1 MAANR
6 KSKVWLEAALNGPWT
21 KKNQPNIPVTVEE
34 CVRDGIAVVKAGASV
49 IHVHAYDPNT
59 GVQNDSPDVYAAI
72 IEGIKSQVDVI
83 IYPTISSAS
92 QPGSEVGVTGAWRHT
107 PADTLGARGILEWAI
122 VDPGSVNFSDV
133 NDIKASKLGM
143 VYMNVESDIRAGM
156 AVAAKHKLRPTFALY
171 DPGFIRLG
179 SAIAALHP
187 GLKKPVYR
195 FMFSDQ
201 FTFGFMPKRYGIDAY
216 LATLN
221 DCDPGAPWMI
231 AALKGDVTPI
241 IPDAVALGGHVRT
254 GLEDIVWGSD
264 KTNPQLVEETA
275 NAIMK
280 AGGEVATAA
289 DIREETKDI

>member
-1 MAANR
+1 MAR
-6 KSKVWLEAALNGPWT
+6 KVWLEAALNGPWT
-21 KKNQPNIPVTVEE
+21 KKNQPNLPVTVDE
-34 CVRDGIAVVKAGASV
+34 CIADGIAVVKAGAGV
-49 IHVHAYDPNT
+49 IHVHAYDPDT

-72 IEGIKSQVDVI
+72 IQGIKSKVDVI

-92 QPGSEVGVTGAWRHT
+92 QPDSEIGVTGAWRHT
-107 PADTLGARGILEWAI
+107 PADVLGGRGMLEWAI
-122 VDPGSVNFSDV
+122 VDPGSVNFSDI
-133 NDIKASKLGM
+133 NDIKADKLGM

-156 AVAAKHKLRPTFALY
+156 TVAEKHDLRPTFALY

-179 SAIAALHP
+179 SAIAARYP
-187 GLKKPVYR
+187 KLKTPVYR

-241 IPDAVALGGHVRT
+241 IPDAVALGGHVRV
-254 GLEDIVWGSD
+254 GLEDSIWGSD
-264 KTNPQLVEETA
+264 KTNPQLVEAAA
-275 NAIMK
+275 NNIVK
-280 AGGEVATAA
+280 AGGALATAA